1 MEKLIHA
8 INQLTAA
15 LNQVTISLQTGT
27 IQNLSS
33 STMPTSEPKTNALH
47 VEASVTQPQ
56 PSEQLLPS
64 GMDQNPPVPTK
75 EKPST
80 NTEHSL
86 PEAICDWFRKYQL
99 GFVQFNRTN
108 ANTERTRQLSL
119 HIARH
124 HKDVERLMSL
134 LNQWASGSRTLNL
147 NMRNKPVEVIAQ
159 TTNVANQMNEIG
171 FLQHYQYKRSP
182 YCFLRVQSN
191 GLPATQSYLKGKWFE
206 LAIEQQLTE
215 MKGSIPELE
224 WISNP
229 VIRTSKGQQR
239 EVDFIVSLY
248 GEIYVIEA
256 STSAWQKKATQVL
269 SLANQLQLPIKQCLI
284 ISPDHEPDLMKEFSD
299 LHGASVLSF
308 EQFSHWIDQH
318 SPKSHASSELDS
330 VVIMESCVL

>member
-1 MEKLIHA
+1 MDKLIHA

-15 LNQVTISLQTGT
+15 LNQATISLQTDT

-33 STMPTSEPKTNALH
+33 PTMHTPELQTNPLH
-47 VEASVTQPQ
+47 VESPVTK
-56 PSEQLLPS
+56 SESSCQSQSPT
-64 GMDQNPPVPTK
+64 MEQNPLVQTK
-75 EKPST
+75 DKAST

-86 PEAICDWFRKYQL
+86 PEAICAWFRKYQL

-124 HKDVERLMSL
+124 HNDVERLMSL

-147 NMRNKPVEVIAQ
+147 NMRNKAVEVIAQ
-159 TTNVANQMNEIG
+159 TTNVANQMNDIG

-182 YCFLRVQSN
+182 HCFLRVQSN

-215 MKGSIPELE
+215 MKGVIPELE

-229 VIRTSKGQQR
+229 VIRTTKGQQR
-239 EVDFIVSLY
+239 EVDFIVSLH

-284 ISPDHEPDLMKEFSD
+284 ISPDHEPELMKEFSD

-318 SPKSHASSELDS
+318 SPKSNTSSGLDN
-330 VVIMESCVL
+330 VVVMESCVL